1 MPRSALPSLQDKQ
14 PHGWMAPGAVAQF
27 RRPIGYAYLLTLL
40 AFVYAPII
48 IMMAMGFNESS
59 DYELPFRFSL
69 VWYQHLAGNEVLWAA
84 GRNSLLLAVTTTI
97 VSTAIGTAAA
107 LAMSRYSVR
116 GHVVLQILLF
126 PPMAV
131 PWLIL
136 ATSMLAFFYYSGI
149 GRGLH
154 AMLLAHVALSLP
166 YVIIVVGAR
175 FKSYGTDLEEASA
188 TLGGNPLQTFFRIT
202 LPMIAPGVAA
212 AALFAF
218 AISFDQFVTSY
229 FLAPPGITTLPVEIY
244 ASIRKGF
251 TPEVNAISTIIIV
264 LSMLLLVVVSRFY
277 RFGGSK

>member
-1 MPRSALPSLQDKQ
+1 MIKPRDLISY
-14 PHGWMAPGAVAQF
+14 
-27 RRPIGYAYLLTLL
+27 GYLFCLL
-40 AFVYAPII
+40 AFIYVPIF

-69 VWYQHLAGNEVLWAA
+69 LWYQQLADNDVLWRA
-84 GRNSLLLAVTTTI
+84 GRNSVLLAVA
-97 VSTAIGTAAA
+97 STGVATVIGTAAA
-107 LAMSRYSVR
+107 LAMSRYRVR
-116 GHVVLQILLF
+116 GHSVLQVLLF

-136 ATSMLAFFYYSGI
+136 ATSMLIFFYYSGI

-175 FKSYGTDLEEASA
+175 FHSFGSDLEEASA
-188 TLGGNPLQTFFRIT
+188 TLGANPWQTFFKVT

-229 FLAPPGITTLPVEIY
+229 FLAPPGVTTLPVEIY

-251 TPEVNAISTIIIV
+251 TPEINAISTIIIMV
-264 LSMLLLVVVSRFY
+264 SMLLLAIVSKFY
-277 RFGGSK
+277 RFGGSR